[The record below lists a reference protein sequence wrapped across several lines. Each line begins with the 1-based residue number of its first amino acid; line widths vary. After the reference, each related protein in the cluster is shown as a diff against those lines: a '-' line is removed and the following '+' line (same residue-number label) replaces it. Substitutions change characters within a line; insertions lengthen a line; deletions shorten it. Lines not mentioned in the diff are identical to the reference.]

1 MADKLALLKRLTM
14 QKKMIQYKIESLTE
28 DKMAIEERIDDII
41 NSSHDTSIKNDN
53 YRPLSF
59 RESKF
64 ITPLPIH
71 SILAEFLGVPIGTL
85 MSRTEVTRRINKYI
99 RENNLRDKEN
109 HRKIIPDEN
118 LKKLFKMN
126 DDMEL
131 TFYNI
136 QKFISPLFK
145 LDC

>member
-28 DKMAIEERIDDII
+28 DKVAIEERIDDII
-41 NSSHDTSIKNDN
+41 NSSHATSSENHN
-53 YRPLSF
+53 YKSLSC

-64 ITPLPIH
+64 TKPLPIH

-109 HRKIIPDEN
+109 YKKIFPDEK
-118 LKKLFKMN
+118 LKKLFKM
-126 DDMEL
+126 DDNIEL

-136 QKFISPLFK
+136 QKYISPLFK